1 MNRVIHRELT
11 AGELPESLRGDID
24 PTHRVRVVVE
34 EITPS
39 PTKRMLEAERIL
51 KLAGISKHKNT
62 SPSEA
67 VAKIR
72 KIRNEWE

>member
-34 EITPS
+34 EIEP
-39 PTKRMLEAERIL
+39 EARDRKALAARIL
-51 KLAGISKHKNT
+51 ALAGICADRNT
-62 SPSEA
+62 STEQA
-67 VAKIR
+67 VARVRAIR
-72 KIRNEWE
+72 DEWD

>member
-11 AGELPESLRGDID
+11 AAELPESLRGDID
-24 PTHRVRVVVE
+24 PSHRVRVVVE
-34 EITPS
+34 DIERGPS
-39 PTKRMLEAERIL
+39 KRMLEAERIL

-62 SPSEA
+62 STSEA

>member
-11 AGELPESLRGDID
+11 ASELPESLRGDID
-24 PTHRVRVVVE
+24 PSHRVRVVVE
-34 EITPS
+34 DIEQS
-39 PTKRMLEAERIL
+39 PTKRMLEAERVL

-62 SPSEA
+62 SPAEA

-72 KIRNEWE
+72 KIRDEWK

>member
-34 EITPS
+34 EIEPK

-51 KLAGISKHKNT
+51 KLAGISKHKKT
-62 SPSEA
+62 SIAEA
-67 VAKIR
+67 VAR
-72 KIRNEWE
+72 VRELRDEWD